1 MGCRMQLNLIW
12 LRVRVSGSQRHTT
25 RPLPGGQCPDV
36 TNTHE
41 VKCESVIRL
50 LTSISIC
57 PSFCALKC
65 PFLSTRGLSM
75 KPALLAIY
83 SRGSRKY
90 NKKNYRSNTST
101 KATPFSSKL
110 CQKKNRPLPSCCEPH
125 YENEA
130 KCKAISSV
138 CIGMKFDFNNKSFL
152 HSLTF
157 IMRFKATRK
166 WPVNK

>member
-12 LRVRVSGSQRHTT
+12 LRVRVSGSQRHT
-25 RPLPGGQCPDV
+25 PAHPSPPPPAPGGQCPDV

-41 VKCESVIRL
+41 VKCESVTSLYSLIRL

-65 PFLSTRGLSM
+65 PFLSSRGLSM

-90 NKKNYRSNTST
+90 NKKIIA
-101 KATPFSSKL
+101 ATLRQKL
-110 CQKKNRPLPSCCEPH
+110 HHSRLNCARKRIGHFRVAVNLIMKTRLS
-125 YENEA
+125 A
-130 KCKAISSV
+130 KQLVLSA
-138 CIGMKFDFNNKSFL
+138 
-152 HSLTF
+152 
-157 IMRFKATRK
+157 
-166 WPVNK
+166 